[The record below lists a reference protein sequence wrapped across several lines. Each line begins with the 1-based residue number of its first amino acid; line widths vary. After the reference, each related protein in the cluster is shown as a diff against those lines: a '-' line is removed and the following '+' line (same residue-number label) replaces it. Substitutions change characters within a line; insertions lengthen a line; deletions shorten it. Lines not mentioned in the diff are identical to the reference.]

1 MRRGQPPAGLDSNHA
16 GEYSGL
22 VVSKELKQLVRLRP
36 RGRRKSKG
44 FIKKDNSLHVNAHLN
59 RSCTS

>member
-36 RGRRKSKG
+36 RGRRKTKG
-44 FIKKDNSLHVNAHLN
+44 FIKKDNSLHVNA
-59 RSCTS
+59 